1 MKNMKIIVI
10 VFVTITILFSQVKVF
25 ADENIVNN
33 TITDATN
40 QSENSIDNETNNSS
54 NEVNDLNSHRKI

>member
-33 TITDATN
+33 TITDVTN
-40 QSENSIDNETNNSS
+40 Q
-54 NEVNDLNSHRKI
+54 